1 MEKYNYD
8 REGWKELDGM
18 LWVQLKKF
26 ARVTLCT
33 IAMVLVWIAAQP
45 YRVFTWARHQWFLMH
60 KEEIMLELEENERF
74 DNLMANGHI

>member
-8 REGWKELDGM
+8 REGWKELEGM

-33 IAMVLVWIAAQP
+33 IAMVLVWIAAQRIGCLP
-45 YRVFTWARHQWFLMH
+45 
-60 KEEIMLELEENERF
+60 
-74 DNLMANGHI
+74 GHATSGF